1 MFFIPYIVG
10 LAIGIK
16 IGQERERTKSAF
28 YYNKEKINDLEK
40 KLKEYERLLAK

>member
-16 IGQERERTKSAF
+16 IGTERERTKSAF

-40 KLKEYERLLAK
+40 KIKEYERLLAK